1 MNFGNPSAGK
11 GKYCMKN
18 NVAHSYNH
26 KIALGIVDAAKN
38 EFYQM
43 FCDLRKE
50 VETTWL

>member
-1 MNFGNPSAGK
+1 MKLFGSRARGDYKRTN
-11 GKYCMKN
+11 
-18 NVAHSYNH
+18 SYNH